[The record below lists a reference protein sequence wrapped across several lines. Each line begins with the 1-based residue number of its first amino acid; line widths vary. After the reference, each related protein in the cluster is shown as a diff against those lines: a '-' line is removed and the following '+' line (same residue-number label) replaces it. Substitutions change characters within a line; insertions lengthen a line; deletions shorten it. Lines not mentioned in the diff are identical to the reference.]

1 MLPRPTIL
9 KSEASQSSGSE
20 MPLNFQGEYI
30 KAVLNNF
37 LKTI

>member
-1 MLPRPTIL
+1 MKALGTRL
-9 KSEASQSSGSE
+9 RLLSSGSE

-30 KAVLNNF
+30 KAFLENF